1 MAKWIFDMPSGSGAT
16 VGGSLVEKAIEDSD
30 EIDGIFARESGSNSG
45 DQVLNAQLPV
55 SLYYDV
61 IEISGKEKKR
71 FLDSLDWKNL
81 KKHVDASIQASNDN
95 SFQDRLGEGI
105 DHIKG
110 NKLIC
115 VKVSD
120 SNATGLLGDED
131 DTNSNFHLFCK
142 AQLESSDDGKRQG
155 SFGLGKAVHWGWSQ
169 IATVIMSSSVPKKTG
184 GKLSTRI
191 FGRSELRSH
200 SCPVESWNSSNSWLK
215 DGFFGSEATRD
226 HLYYSKSIW
235 DDSNL
240 AKDLFLDRTEFGQ
253 GTSIL
258 TIAYN
263 DRKKDSNESPKE
275 ILDGLEENIKT
286 WFWPAI
292 HKKSLEIR
300 IRHFKNSKKVS
311 DKLVDTEGWN
321 DFVDAQNNSATVKLL
336 ENVGEFAEAV
346 IPINIPKKKN
356 ETDDGFEGEVKLRVT
371 KGIDENTKKDHI
383 ALLRKNLCVVR
394 YEKIRNDLENPI
406 FGVLLA
412 GTAHPG
418 GETNENLRV
427 HDFLRDAE
435 PPLHNNWKY
444 YQKLKGIY
452 EVPFQAEHNKF
463 LGKILTEA
471 QKLITPKVDTQNAD
485 LSHLSKKFK
494 FGSADEKDNPKAR
507 SMKITHH
514 AFTTNKHIIRG
525 TVINLKTPNAP
536 WTTTM
541 QCKYV
546 AIGGK
551 IPLEVKVKTVSAG
564 SQVMSS
570 NLAVVRSDVTV
581 DTFDFELEALC
592 SPLFT
597 NDENEQL
604 DIELLEIPKE
614 I

>member
-1 MAKWIFDMPSGSGAT
+1 MSKWIFDMPSGSGAT

-45 DQVLNAQLPV
+45 DQRLNPQFPV

-61 IEISGKEKKR
+61 IELSGKEKKR
-71 FLDSLDWKNL
+71 FLDALDWKNL
-81 KKHVDASIQASNDN
+81 KKHVDASIKASNDS
-95 SFQDRLGEGI
+95 SFQDRLDEGI
-105 DHIKG
+105 GHIKG
-110 NKLIC
+110 KKLIC

-142 AQLESSDDGKRQG
+142 AQLESSDDGRRQG

-200 SCPVESWNSSNSWLK
+200 NCKVESWNTSNSWLK

-226 HLYYSKSIW
+226 SLYYSKSIW
-235 DDSNL
+235 NDSNL
-240 AKDLFLDRTEFGQ
+240 AKDLFLDRSEFGQ

-263 DRKKDSNESPKE
+263 DRKKDSTESPQE

-292 HKKSLEIR
+292 HKKNLEIR

-311 DKLVDTEGWN
+311 DKLVDTDGWN
-321 DFVDAQNNSATVKLL
+321 DFVDVQNSSATVKLL
-336 ENVGEFAEAV
+336 ENVGDFAEAV

-356 ETDDGFEGEVKLRVT
+356 DSDDGFEGEVKLRVT
-371 KGIDENTKKDHI
+371 KGIDDNTKKDHV

-418 GETNENLRV
+418 GETKENSRV

-444 YQKLKGIY
+444 FQKLKGIY
-452 EVPFQAEHNKF
+452 ESPFQAEHNKF

-514 AFTTNKHIIRG
+514 VFSSNMHIIKG
-525 TVINLKTPNAP
+525 TVTNLKFQSDP

-541 QCKYV
+541 QCRYV
-546 AIGGK
+546 ASGGK
-551 IPLEVKVKTVSAG
+551 IPLEVKVKTVSSG
-564 SQVMSS
+564 SQVMSA
-570 NLAVVRSDVTV
+570 NRAVIRSDATV

-597 NDENEQL
+597 QDENEEL